1 MFDSQRALAFANT
14 RLDRP
19 GGLADAL
26 ADRGAAAA
34 WLARDLG
41 YSPRRPLEEAEH
53 AELLRVR
60 DSARRL
66 IRARGAGHAPP
77 PGDLETVNQASAAAP
92 RAEQLGADWQR
103 SARFTETGS
112 TAPGTLTEL
121 LGALASATIALTA
134 DPPGDLAECAA
145 DDCVVLFLR
154 TDPRKRWHSERCGN
168 RMRAARS
175 YARHRSESP
184 GPVN

>member
-26 ADRGAAAA
+26 ADRDAAAA

-41 YSPRRPLEEAEH
+41 YSPSCPLEETEH

-60 DSARRL
+60 DSVRRL

-77 PGDLETVNQASAAAP
+77 PGDLEIVNQTSAAAP
-92 RAEQLGADWQR
+92 RAEQLGAGWQR
-103 SARFTETGS
+103 SARFTATGS
-112 TAPGTLTEL
+112 TAPGNLTEL
-121 LGALASATIALTA
+121 LGALASATITLTA
-134 DPPGDLAECAA
+134 DPPADLAECAA

-154 TDPRKRWHSERCGN
+154 TDPRKRWHSDRCGN

-175 YARHRSESP
+175 YARHRPASP
-184 GPVN
+184 RPG